1 MALPDPAALK
11 RRLYLFAAVET
22 GAVLLAALGFI
33 GDLGYGAE
41 AMRGLWIAGL
51 AAAVA
56 AQVWL
61 LLGMRAGKE
70 N

>member
-1 MALPDPAALK
+1 MDVAAMKK
-11 RRLYLFAAVET
+11 RLVLFGAVE
-22 GAVLLAALGFI
+22 GVAILAAAAGFV
-33 GDLGYGAE
+33 GDLGFGMTAFK
-41 AMRGLWIAGL
+41 GLWIAGL
-51 AAAVA
+51 GAAAA

>member
-1 MALPDPAALK
+1 MDVVAMKK
-11 RRLYLFAAVET
+11 RLVLFGAIE
-22 GAVLLAALGFI
+22 GLAVLAAAIGFV
-33 GDLGYGAE
+33 GDLAFDQMAG
-41 AMRGLWIAGL
+41 RGLWIAGIG
-51 AAAVA
+51 AAVA